1 MWKDI
6 VQYGNI
12 TQYNIKWLLCNLY
25 TASLHALSAK
35 TVCLGLGWNMY
46 RQTMINTIIYSF
58 LCWISSILYPF
69 LILHLWQR
77 KQHVSWRLSY
87 LEMSRFHFSMS
98 SIKQFFKICLHFVEL
113 WWFSIKQPLIVFN
126 VMSQNDITKIDNH
139 WKAKQMLP
147 RKTKLHLYETLQ
159 T

>member
-46 RQTMINTIIYSF
+46 RQTSLLDF
-58 LCWISSILYPF
+58 LNSLPIF
-69 LILHLWQR
+69 N
-77 KQHVSWRLSY
+77 
-87 LEMSRFHFSMS
+87 FTSMT
-98 SIKQFFKICLHFVEL
+98 E
-113 WWFSIKQPLIVFN
+113 
-126 VMSQNDITKIDNH
+126 
-139 WKAKQMLP
+139 KAAC
-147 RKTKLHLYETLQ
+147 
-159 T
+159 